1 MKCIDC
7 HHLFAI
13 NGEPL
18 PDGEREHLKSR
29 DPDSFTWVVCGK
41 ALEDLAHEQPQVFND
56 VLKERDCKGFAPLSV
71 AYTRR
76 KATSRKEPGMPTRYK
91 VAIIISVRLA
101 IVGATSGIILVIS

>member
-41 ALEDLAHEQPQVFND
+41 ALDNFAHEQPQVFDD
-56 VLKERDCKGFAPLSV
+56 VLKERDCRGFAPLSA
-71 AYTRR
+71 AYTG
-76 KATSRKEPGMPTRYK
+76 KKVVSRKEPGMPTRYK
-91 VAIIISVRLA
+91 IAIIVAVLLA